1 MLQEYRIFLV
11 LTLLH
16 SVPADLQS
24 AGLELG
30 ICNPLC
36 VTDFHVASFL
46 LAKIVL
52 FLICKVFRIK
62 NADIQEWADSEILP
76 NKGLFSLC

>member
-1 MLQEYRIFLV
+1 MGVI
-11 LTLLH
+11 TLFPYQYVTCL

-46 LAKIVL
+46 LAIDMV
-52 FLICKVFRIK
+52 FLEILMVFRWVG
-62 NADIQEWADSEILP
+62 NMRMMV
-76 NKGLFSLC
+76 